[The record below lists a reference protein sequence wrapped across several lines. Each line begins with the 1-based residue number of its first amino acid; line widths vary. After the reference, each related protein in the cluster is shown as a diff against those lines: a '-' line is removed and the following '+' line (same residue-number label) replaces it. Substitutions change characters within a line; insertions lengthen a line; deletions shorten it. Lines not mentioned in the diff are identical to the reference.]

1 MKNILIIDDEEK
13 HRSLLARIIR
23 SEGYEVC
30 EAGDCLSGLKKLAQK
45 PTDVILCDVK
55 LPDGNGIELVPKIK
69 EQYPDVEII
78 LLTAFGNISDS
89 VQAMKDGA
97 FDYIVKGND
106 NDKIIP
112 LLSRVFEKVE
122 LRNRV
127 RDLEKRV
134 GKKYTFDSI
143 IGNSPSIL
151 KAIELAQKV
160 AGTDATVLLTG
171 ETGTGKEVFAEAI
184 HLASNRSNN
193 SFVALNCS
201 TFSKEIL
208 ESELFGHKQGSFTG
222 ATKDQKGLI
231 EEANG
236 GTLFLDEIGEMPLE
250 LQAKLLR
257 LLETS
262 EYLKIGDTK
271 PSHSNFRLIA
281 ATNRDLKT
289 ESEEHRFRSDLY
301 FRLNVF
307 QIGLPSLSSR
317 VKDIK
322 PLTKHFVT
330 LFSAKSNRKTLEI
343 NDGFHEKLSL
353 YAWPGNIRELKNI
366 VERAVILAD
375 RNTLTIDDLPP
386 EIQFIQE
393 QKNNT
398 LSAFSMASV
407 EKLHIL
413 KVLNHTK
420 GNKAE
425 AARLLEIGIATL
437 YRKIEEY
444 KLEVR

>member
-30 EAGDCLSGLKKLAQK
+30 EAGDCASGLKKIAQK
-45 PTDVILCDVK
+45 AVDVILCDVK

-69 EQYPDVEII
+69 ERFPDTEII
-78 LLTAFGNISDS
+78 LLTAFGNITDS

-112 LLSRVFEKVE
+112 LLSRAFEKVG
-122 LRNRV
+122 LRNRI

-134 GKKYTFDSI
+134 GKKYTFDSV
-143 IGNSPSIL
+143 IGNSPTIL
-151 KAIELAQKV
+151 KAIELARKV
-160 AGTDATVLLTG
+160 AVTDATVLLTG

-184 HLASNRSNN
+184 HLGSSRSNN

-201 TFSKEIL
+201 AFSKEIL
-208 ESELFGHKQGSFTG
+208 ESELFGHKQGAFTG
-222 ATKDQKGLI
+222 AVKDQKGLI

-250 LQAKLLR
+250 LQAKFLR

-271 PSHSNFRLIA
+271 PSRSNFRLIA
-281 ATNRDLKT
+281 ATNRDLKK
-289 ESEEHRFRSDLY
+289 ESEEQRFRSDLY

-307 QIGLPSLSSR
+307 QVELPPLSSR
-317 VKDIK
+317 TKDIK
-322 PLTKHFVT
+322 PLTKHFVEQ
-330 LFSAKSNRKTLEI
+330 FSAKSNRKTLGIDES
-343 NDGFHEKLSL
+343 FLEKLSL
-353 YAWPGNIRELKNI
+353 YSWPGNIRELKNI
-366 VERAVILAD
+366 VERAVILAEG
-375 RNTLTIDDLPP
+375 NTLTIDDLPP

-393 QKNNT
+393 QKGNT

-407 EKLHIL
+407 EKLHIQ

-444 KLEVR
+444 KL

>member
-1 MKNILIIDDEEK
+1 MKRILIIDDEEK

-23 SEGYEVC
+23 SEGYDVS
-30 EAGDCLSGLKKLAQK
+30 EAGDCASGLKKVCQK
-45 PTDVILCDVK
+45 QVDVILCDVK
-55 LPDGNGIELVPKIK
+55 LPDGNGIDLVPKIK
-69 EQYPDVEII
+69 EQDPDIEII
-78 LLTAFGNISDS
+78 LLTAFGNIADS

-112 LLSRVFEKVE
+112 LLSRAFEKVE
-122 LRNRV
+122 LKKRV
-127 RDLEKRV
+127 RELEKRV
-134 GKKYTFDSI
+134 GKKYSFDSI
-143 IGNSPSIL
+143 LGSSAAIS
-151 KAIELAQKV
+151 KAVELARKV
-160 AGTDATVLLTG
+160 AVTDASVLLTG

-184 HLASNRSNN
+184 HLASSRSGS

-208 ESELFGHKQGSFTG
+208 ESELFGHKQGAFTG
-222 ATKDQKGLI
+222 AIKDQKGLI
-231 EEANG
+231 EEADG

-271 PSHSNFRLIA
+271 PSKSNFRLIA

-307 QIGLPSLSSR
+307 QIELPALRNR

-322 PLTKHFVT
+322 VLTQYFVEQ
-330 LFSAKSNRKTLEI
+330 FSAKANRKVLSMSDDFI
-343 NDGFHEKLSL
+343 SKLNS
-353 YAWPGNIRELKNI
+353 YSWPGNIRELKNI

-375 RNTLTIDDLPP
+375 GDTLTIDALPP
-386 EIQFIQE
+386 EIQMIHE
-393 QKNNT
+393 HKNSM
-398 LSAFSMASV
+398 SAFSMASV
-407 EKLHIL
+407 EKLHIQ
-413 KVLNHTK
+413 KVLNHTQ

-444 KLEVR
+444 KLA

>member
-1 MKNILIIDDEEK
+1 MKQLLIIDDEEK

-23 SEGYEVC
+23 SEGYEVL
-30 EAGDCLSGLKKLAQK
+30 EAGDCESGMKKLAQK
-45 PTDVILCDVK
+45 PIDVILCDVK
-55 LPDGNGIELVPKIK
+55 LPDGNGIDLVPKIK
-69 EQYPDVEII
+69 ERFPDVEII
-78 LLTAFGNISDS
+78 LLTAFGNIADS

-112 LLSRVFEKVE
+112 LLSRAFEKVA
-122 LRNRV
+122 LRKRV

-151 KAIELAQKV
+151 KAIELARKV
-160 AGTDATVLLTG
+160 SATDATVLLSG

-184 HLASNRSNN
+184 HLASSRSNN

-222 ATKDQKGLI
+222 AIKDQKGLI

-281 ATNRDLKT
+281 ATNRDLKK
-289 ESEEHRFRSDLY
+289 ESEEQRFRSDLY

-307 QIGLPSLSSR
+307 QVELPSLSSR
-317 VKDIK
+317 AKDIK
-322 PLTKHFVT
+322 PLTRYFVEQ
-330 LFSAKSNRKTLEI
+330 FSAKSNRKTLGIDES
-343 NDGFHEKLSL
+343 FLEKLSL
-353 YAWPGNIRELKNI
+353 YSWPGNIRELKNI
-366 VERAVILAD
+366 VERAVILAET
-375 RNTLTIDDLPP
+375 NTLTVDDLPP

-407 EKLHIL
+407 EKLHIQ

-437 YRKIEEY
+437 YRKIDEY
-444 KLEVR
+444 KL

>member
-1 MKNILIIDDEEK
+1 VKNILIIDDEEK

-30 EAGDCLSGLKKLAQK
+30 EAGDCASGLRKLAQK
-45 PTDVILCDVK
+45 PIDVILCDVK

-69 EQYPDVEII
+69 ERFPDTEII
-78 LLTAFGNISDS
+78 LLTAFGNIADS

-112 LLSRVFEKVE
+112 LLSRAFEKVG
-122 LRNRV
+122 LRNRI

-134 GKKYTFDSI
+134 GKKYTFDSV
-143 IGNSPSIL
+143 IGNSPTIL
-151 KAIELAQKV
+151 KAIELARKV
-160 AGTDATVLLTG
+160 AVTDATVLLTG

-184 HLASNRSNN
+184 HLGSSRSNN

-201 TFSKEIL
+201 AFSKEIL

-222 ATKDQKGLI
+222 AVKDQKGLI

-281 ATNRDLKT
+281 ATNRDLKK
-289 ESEEHRFRSDLY
+289 ESEEQRFRSDLY

-307 QIGLPSLSSR
+307 HVELPSLNSR
-317 VKDIK
+317 TKDIK
-322 PLTKHFVT
+322 PLTKHFVEQ
-330 LFSAKSNRKTLEI
+330 FSAKSNRKTLGIDES
-343 NDGFHEKLSL
+343 FLEKLSL
-353 YAWPGNIRELKNI
+353 YSWPGNIRELKNI
-366 VERAVILAD
+366 VERAVILAEGS
-375 RNTLTIDDLPP
+375 TLTIDDLPP
-386 EIQFIQE
+386 EIQFIQA
-393 QKNNT
+393 QKGNT

-407 EKLHIL
+407 EKLHIQ

-444 KLEVR
+444 QL